1 MNAKVPEWFARE
13 TAWTHRGRV
22 MDTVAALRRI
32 IGASFPTP
40 GPEQTRTHPNQIV
53 FTRHFD
59 GQVREYL
66 VTVIETRQSR
76 LK

>member
-1 MNAKVPEWFARE
+1 MSV
-13 TAWTHRGRV
+13 THRFRV
-22 MDTVAALRRI
+22 LDTVAALRRI
-32 IGASFPTP
+32 IGTSFPTADA
-40 GPEQTRTHPNQIV
+40 GTTRTFPNQIV

-59 GQVREYL
+59 GQEREYL